1 MSTRKRLTIGD
12 VAETLQKEFPSV
24 SVSKI
29 RFLESEGLIH
39 PPRTSSGYREFRPED
54 IERVRYILRQ
64 QRDHFLPLKVIKSN
78 LSAWERG
85 EEPTL
90 APTPG
95 PPPETYFGERSPD
108 LDAAELARSAGMP
121 ASLVDELVDH
131 GIIVPRAGEKDAPVF
146 SVDDVEIA
154 RAAYRMIGH
163 GLESRHLRVIRQGA
177 NREVDLFHQLTATLL
192 RHATPDSRRQAAEIL
207 ADVAQAAREMQEAM
221 VKADLRETLHR

>member
-1 MSTRKRLTIGD
+1 MTARKRLTIGD
-12 VAETLQKEFPSV
+12 VAEALKKEFPSV

-39 PPRTSSGYREFRPED
+39 PPRTASGYREFRSED

-64 QRDHFLPLKVIKSN
+64 QRDHFLPLKVIKDN
-78 LSAWERG
+78 LSSWERG

-95 PPPETYFGERSPD
+95 PPPDTYFGERGPD
-108 LDAAELARSAGMP
+108 LDAAELARGAGIP
-121 ASLVDELVDH
+121 ASLVAELVDH
-131 GIIVPRAGEKDAPVF
+131 GILTPEVRDDTEVF
-146 SVDDVEIA
+146 SSDDVEVA

-177 NREVDLFHQLTATLL
+177 NREIDLFRQLTATLL
-192 RHATPDSRRQAAEIL
+192 RHATPASRRQAAEIL

-221 VKADLRETLHR
+221 VRADLSDTLGR